1 LPTSFA
7 NNKIALDTW
16 FNIWEA
22 VITRPMFEKESPALD
37 EEKIISDPWWN
48 LKITVAETLSTYFIK

>member
-1 LPTSFA
+1 
-7 NNKIALDTW
+7 
-16 FNIWEA
+16 
-22 VITRPMFEKESPALD
+22 MFEKESPALD